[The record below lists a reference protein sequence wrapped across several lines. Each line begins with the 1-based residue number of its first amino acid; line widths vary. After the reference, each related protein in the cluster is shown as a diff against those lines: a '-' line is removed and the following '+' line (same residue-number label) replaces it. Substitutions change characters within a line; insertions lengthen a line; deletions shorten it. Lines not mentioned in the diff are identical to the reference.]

1 MACTPFLWPFC
12 KVNLPQ
18 CSQASPVYPSCRH
31 LDNQVFFTLRLQL
44 IYRARW
50 GGHSHRPLLLNR
62 GQNNVI
68 LASIRLAVWSSTEAA
83 LFHRAGWYRFFFFYM
98 ETLSIAFG
106 IRICLSYTLR
116 TTQHIMLEDTQC
128 EKSLTWVQ
136 DDESSIVLD
145 MYRTE
150 HVNFLCSVIKCTYL
164 DGLDLYTWTSA
175 APL

>member
-1 MACTPFLWPFC
+1 MRGGA
-12 KVNLPQ
+12 VIGID
-18 CSQASPVYPSCRH
+18 RH
-31 LDNQVFFTLRLQL
+31 
-44 IYRARW
+44 Y
-50 GGHSHRPLLLNR
+50 
-62 GQNNVI
+62 
-68 LASIRLAVWSSTEAA
+68 STEAKIMSFWLPFGL
-83 LFHRAGWYRFFFFYM
+83 LFGVAQKLRCSIELDGIGFFFFYM
-98 ETLSIAFG
+98 GTLSIAFG
-106 IRICLSYTLR
+106 IRICLSFTLR

>member
-1 MACTPFLWPFC
+1 MSFWLPFGLEQHRSC
-12 KVNLPQ
+12 AVPQ
-18 CSQASPVYPSCRH
+18 SWMVQ
-31 LDNQVFFTLRLQL
+31 F
-44 IYRARW
+44 
-50 GGHSHRPLLLNR
+50 
-62 GQNNVI
+62 
-68 LASIRLAVWSSTEAA
+68 
-83 LFHRAGWYRFFFFYM
+83 FFFFYM
-98 ETLSIAFG
+98 GTLSIAFG
-106 IRICLSYTLR
+106 IRICLSDTLR

-175 APL
+175 APLQYSLCNLLYENTVYFLSSPKQCHSCPCLVLQLGFIHMNRAMLQYQKQPWTRVS

>member
-50 GGHSHRPLLLNR
+50 GVHSHRPPLLNR

-68 LASIRLAVWSSTEAA
+68 LASIWFGVAQKLRCSIELD
-83 LFHRAGWYRFFFFYM
+83 GIGFFFFYM